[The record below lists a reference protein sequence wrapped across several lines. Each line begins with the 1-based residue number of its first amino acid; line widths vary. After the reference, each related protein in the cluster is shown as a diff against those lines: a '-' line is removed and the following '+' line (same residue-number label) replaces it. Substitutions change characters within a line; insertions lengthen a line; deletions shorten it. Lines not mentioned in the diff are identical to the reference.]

1 MDRKERIKYL
11 QIMNR
16 RRLLLEEMQRHINEI
31 ELDDFISLDKTKELQ
46 TEVYKIMDKIE
57 STKSSVIRPLE
68 TNYVDWYID
77 NIHSF
82 SNYRDEKI
90 VYFHQQSMDIGALEI
105 QINVVLNNINYVVS
119 ESEIAE
125 NGCRILLVNRDLKFG
140 LCLWRSEY
148 DFQLYKWED
157 LGKC

>member
-11 QIMNR
+11 QMMNR

-46 TEVYKIMDKIE
+46 TEVYKIMDKLE
-57 STKSSVIRPLE
+57 STKSSEIRPLD

-77 NIHSF
+77 NIHIF

-90 VYFHQQSMDIGALEI
+90 FFFHQQAMDIGAVEI

-125 NGCRILLVNRDLKFG
+125 NGCRILLVNRDLKYG
-140 LCLWRSEY
+140 LCLWKSEY
-148 DFQLYKWED
+148 DFQLHKWED
-157 LGKC
+157 LGKF

>member
-11 QIMNR
+11 QMINR
-16 RRLLLEEMQRHINEI
+16 RRLLLREMQKHINEI
-31 ELDDFISLDKTKELQ
+31 ELDDFLSLDKTKELQ
-46 TEVYKIMDKIE
+46 TEVYIIMDKLE
-57 STKSSVIRPLE
+57 STKSSVIRPLD

-82 SNYRDEKI
+82 SKYRDVKI
-90 VYFHQQSMDIGALEI
+90 VFFHEQAMDIGAVEI
-105 QINVVLNNINYVVS
+105 QINVVLNNINYIVS

-125 NGCRILLVNRDLKFG
+125 NGCRIILVSKNLQFG
-140 LCLWRSEY
+140 LCLWKSEY